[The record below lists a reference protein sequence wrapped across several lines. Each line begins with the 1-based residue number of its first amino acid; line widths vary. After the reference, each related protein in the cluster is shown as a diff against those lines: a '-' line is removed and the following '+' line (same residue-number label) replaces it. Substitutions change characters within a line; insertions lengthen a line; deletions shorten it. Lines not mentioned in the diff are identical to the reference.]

1 MVILQY
7 HPAIAERFPA
17 FVGGVIVGDG
27 LANAPASPELLTF
40 YEAEQK
46 RVLGSIDEGSLSQID
61 ALAAWRSAFRKF
73 GVEPTK
79 YRCASEALIRRLT
92 KKGDIPSIN
101 TLVDI
106 GNILSIRYA
115 LPIAVIDRSA
125 VQGTITVRFAE
136 GNEQFVT
143 IGSDASDPIPAGE
156 VIFIDEGQTVMA
168 RRWCW
173 RQSFASAAVETTNRV
188 VITVESQHEGG
199 RADVEKAI
207 NEMIPLLKKFAG
219 GSYSYAILDANKV
232 AYAE

>member
-7 HPAIAERFPA
+7 HPAIAERFPT
-17 FVGGVIVGDG
+17 FIGGMIVGQG
-27 LANAPASPELLTF
+27 LINPPSSPELRALYT
-40 YEAEQK
+40 AEQK
-46 RVLGSIDEGSLSQID
+46 AVLGRIDEGSLSQIE
-61 ALAAWRSAFRKF
+61 ALAAWRSTFRKF

-115 LPIAVIDRSA
+115 LPIAMIDRKA
-125 VQGTITVRFAE
+125 VQGGITVRFAE
-136 GNEQFVT
+136 GNEQFTT
-143 IGSDASDPIPAGE
+143 IGSEASDPIPAGE

-173 RQSFASAAVETTNRV
+173 RQSFASAAVEDTTRV
-188 VITVESQHEGG
+188 IVTVESQHEGG

-219 GSYSYAILDANKV
+219 GDYSYVILDSNQLTFS
-232 AYAE
+232 E